1 MTSTSPDGNSV
12 QIPIFFGE
20 TRRTRMGLFQYDD
33 VDGIWSCRFSADGKE
48 VIAGG
53 SGRILG
59 LFFKGVYSNI
69 YLFSL

>member
-1 MTSTSPDGNSV
+1 MTSTSPDGNPV

-20 TRRTRMGLFQYDD
+20 TRRTRIGLFEYHD

-53 SGRILG
+53 SGRILS
-59 LFFKGVYSNI
+59 LFFEALLSRS
-69 YLFSL
+69 LF